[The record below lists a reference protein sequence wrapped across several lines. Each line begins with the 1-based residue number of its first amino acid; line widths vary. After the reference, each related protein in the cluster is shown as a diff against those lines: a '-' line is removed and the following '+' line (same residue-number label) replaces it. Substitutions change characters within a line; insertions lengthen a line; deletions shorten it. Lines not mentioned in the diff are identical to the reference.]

1 MRIANAVRSQ
11 LGGVRLASGLRSSPD
26 AIREIAYSSREETR
40 QRLRLKRFLLA
51 SGSSIVYLL
60 VLAVFTVH
68 GDVDLATLTQGS
80 TIVVVL
86 IAAFYVIFR
95 RGINLRF
102 ADPSLTAPQVLA
114 AVFTMLF
121 VEYRAPETRVVFA
134 TFFFIALMFGMLRS
148 SARQLTILG
157 IVSLVAYAAVA
168 LGRYASSRDGE
179 MLRLDLLQL
188 CVTALAF
195 PWFILI
201 GSRAKQLKEA
211 DRRKD
216 EFLATLAHELRNPLA
231 PIRTGIH
238 ILRLTGADSQG
249 RTVLPMMERQLSHLT
264 RLLDDLLDVSRIT
277 RGKIALQVERI
288 DLRHAIQVAIETS
301 RPVIEEMHHA
311 FIASLPDEAL
321 WLDAD
326 AVRLAQVLSNLL
338 NNAARY
344 TPEGGR
350 IALTGAT
357 SRRPRRSVRKRQR
370 VWHPAR
376 TAGIHIR
383 HVHATRES
391 RRQARW
397 RPRHRPLAREGARPA
412 APGRHR
418 GAQRGSRP
426 GQRIPHPATGRVD
439 AR

>member
-1 MRIANAVRSQ
+1 MRIANAFRVQ
-11 LGGVRLASGLRSSPD
+11 LGGVRLASWLRPSPD
-26 AIREIAYSSREETR
+26 AVREVAFSSREETR

-60 VLAVFTVH
+60 VLVVFTVH
-68 GDVDLATLTQGS
+68 GNVDLATLVQGS

-86 IAAFYVIFR
+86 IVAFYVIFR
-95 RGINLRF
+95 LGINLRF

-148 SARQLTILG
+148 SATQLTILG
-157 IVSLVAYAAVA
+157 IVSLASYAAMT
-168 LGRYASSRDGE
+168 LGRYAENHDGE
-179 MLRLDLLQL
+179 MLRIDMLQL

-238 ILRLTGADSQG
+238 ILRVTGADSQA
-249 RTVLPMMERQLSHLT
+249 RPVLPMMECQLTHLT
-264 RLLDDLLDVSRIT
+264 RLLDDLLDLSRIT

-288 DLRHAIQVAIETS
+288 DLRHAIHAAVETS
-301 RPVIEEMHHA
+301 HPVIQEMRHA
-311 FIASLPDEAL
+311 FTASLPDEAL
-321 WLDAD
+321 WVDAD
-326 AVRLAQVLSNLL
+326 PVRLAQVLS
-338 NNAARY
+338 
-344 TPEGGR
+344 
-350 IALTGAT
+350 T
-357 SRRPRRSVRKRQR
+357 S
-370 VWHPAR
+370 
-376 TAGIHIR
+376 
-383 HVHATRES
+383 
-391 RRQARW
+391 
-397 RPRHRPLAREGARPA
+397 
-412 APGRHR
+412 
-418 GAQRGSRP
+418 
-426 GQRIPHPATGRVD
+426 
-439 AR
+439 